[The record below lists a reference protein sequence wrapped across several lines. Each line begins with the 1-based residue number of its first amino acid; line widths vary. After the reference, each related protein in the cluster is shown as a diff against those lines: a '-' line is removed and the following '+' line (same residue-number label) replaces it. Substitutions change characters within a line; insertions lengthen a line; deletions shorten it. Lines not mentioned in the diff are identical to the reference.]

1 MSKTDPIKSD
11 KETVPSASEAP
22 TFPQV
27 RHLKESDLSEEAR
40 QRIFRCLAAAPSPY
54 RSNGS
59 GPNGS
64 GPNRGGRQVPHWK
77 KAPPSDPKPK
87 LTVDEPVVTTSAN
100 RTRDDA

>member
-11 KETVPSASEAP
+11 SETVPPASEAP

-40 QRIFRCLAAAPSPY
+40 QRIFRCLAAPPSPY

-64 GPNRGGRQVPHWK
+64 GRQIPHWK

-87 LTVDEPVVTTSAN
+87 LTVDEPVVTTAAN
-100 RTRDDA
+100 RTSDDT